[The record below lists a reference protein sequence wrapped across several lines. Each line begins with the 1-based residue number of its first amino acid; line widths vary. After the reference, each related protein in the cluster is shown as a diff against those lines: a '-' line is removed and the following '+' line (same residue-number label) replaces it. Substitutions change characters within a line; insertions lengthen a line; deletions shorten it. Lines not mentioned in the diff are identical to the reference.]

1 MPQEGAPFGREWHDP
16 LMPRRTPLRRALL
29 TLLAALA
36 LALATLTVVDSAST
50 SASAAPPP
58 SAVVR
63 PGTTQ
68 LEVLSATPGQHLE
81 LVAADDTVAGTG
93 TVDAQGSFEW
103 RMLKPGTYS
112 VRDADDHSIVLG
124 SGAEVTA
131 FDAPAPGQS
140 FFDSQTLT
148 PGWSTDGLGQKS
160 GFNFIET
167 RDGTTLSANVRLP
180 GPAANGPYPTVVEYS
195 GYDPSNPAETTFP
208 KLFNLLG
215 FAYVGV
221 NIRGTGCSGGSYEPF
236 EPVQSLDGYDAIEAI
251 AAQPWVKFHKVG
263 LVGISYPGISQL
275 YAARTQPPHLAAITP
290 LSVLDDS
297 YRATLWPGGILN
309 TGFAVPWASARYEN
323 AKSYGEGWEQGM
335 VDAGFSWCADNQVVR
350 DQNPDPVALI
360 SDNHFYNKT
369 YYEQIDPSRFAHKI
383 NVPTYLAGA
392 WQDEQTGGH
401 FPDSIPKFTSS
412 PAFYATMS
420 NGGHVESLANLT
432 SFNRYVDF
440 LDLYVAHEVPHTG
453 LSSLV
458 GPTLAGSVTG
468 IGGLQEV
475 PGIDYSGMTYRQALK
490 KYSSSGHIR
499 IMFESGDAKGEPAGA
514 PVARF
519 QKTFSRWPIPGR
531 KVTRFYL
538 QPGGGLSRNPVTVGA
553 SKATPR
559 SFSADPTA
567 LPTTDFNPST
577 GGNIWGAKPTY
588 DWKQIPRGKG
598 LGWITSPMKQNVV
611 TIGSGSLDV
620 WVKTPA
626 KDVDLEA
633 TITDV
638 RPNGKEVYVQSGWL
652 RASHRRLDAKRSTA
666 CDPSTPTWR
675 ATPVTC
681 RSARTRSCGWRSS
694 RSPSRSGR
702 ATGSGSRWTHPGNA
716 RPSWAFDTLDHGQ
729 KVTVAADKQHRSL
742 LALTVV
748 PGISVP
754 KQAPPCGFLRS
765 QPCRTYGG

>member
-1 MPQEGAPFGREWHDP
+1 
-16 LMPRRTPLRRALL
+16 MPRRTSLRRALL
-29 TLLAALA
+29 TLLATLA
-36 LALATLTVVDSAST
+36 LALAALTVVGSAST

-58 SAVVR
+58 SVVLR
-63 PGTTQ
+63 PGATQ
-68 LEVLSATPGQHLE
+68 LEVLNATPGQHLE
-81 LVAADDTVAGTG
+81 LVAADASVAGTG

-112 VRDADDHSIVLG
+112 VRDADDHAVVLG
-124 SGAEVTA
+124 TGAEVTA
-131 FDAPAPGQS
+131 FDAPAPGQA
-140 FFDSQTLT
+140 FYDNQTLT
-148 PGWSTDGLGQKS
+148 PGWNTDGLGAKS
-160 GFNFIET
+160 GFNEIET

-195 GYDPSNPAETTFP
+195 GYDPSNPANTSMATI
-208 KLFNLLG
+208 FNSLG

-251 AAQPWVKFHKVG
+251 AAQPWAQFHKVG

-309 TGFAVPWASARYEN
+309 TGFAVPWASARFQN
-323 AKSYGEGWEQGM
+323 ARSYGEGWEQGM
-335 VDAGFSWCADNQVVR
+335 VDAGFTWCADNQLVR

-369 YYEQIDPSRFAHKI
+369 YYEQIDPSRFASKI
-383 NVPTYLAGA
+383 NVPVYLGGA

-401 FPDSIPKFTSS
+401 FPDFLHAFTHS
-412 PAFYATMS
+412 PAFYATIS
-420 NGGHVESLANLT
+420 NGGHVESLANQT

-440 LDLYVAHEVPHTG
+440 LNLYVAHRVPDNRKY
-453 LSSLV
+453 LV
-458 GPTLAGSVTG
+458 GPTVASSVTG
-468 IGGLQEV
+468 IAHINYVRGN
-475 PGIDYSGMTYRQALK
+475 DYVGMTYAQAKHL
-490 KYSSSGHIR
+490 YESQGHIR

-514 PVARF
+514 PAARF
-519 QKTFSRWPIPGR
+519 QKTFSSWPIPGR
-531 KVTRFYL
+531 KVTRLYL
-538 QPGGGLSRNPVTVGA
+538 GPRGGLSAHPVTVGA
-553 SKATPR
+553 ARAKPR
-559 SFSADPTA
+559 SFSADPSA
-567 LPTTDFNPST
+567 LPTTDFTPSPSN
-577 GGNIWGAKPTY
+577 NIWGANPTY
-588 DWKQIPRGKG
+588 DWRQIPRGKG
-598 LGWITSPMKQNVV
+598 LGWITSPLKQNVV

-626 KDVDLEA
+626 RDVDLEA

-652 RASHRRLDAKRSTA
+652 RASHRRLDKSRSTVVK
-666 CDPSTPTWR
+666 
-675 ATPVTC
+675 PVHTDL
-681 RSARTRSCGWRSS
+681 ARDARDMPLGTYQKLRLEIFPFAQPFRKGDRI
-694 RSPSRSGR
+694 RITLD
-702 ATGSGSRWTHPGNA
+702 APGNA
-716 RPSWAFDTLDHGQ
+716 RPSWAFDTIDHGQ
-729 KVTVAADKQHRSL
+729 RVTVATDKKHQSL

-754 KQAPPCGFLRS
+754 KQAPPCGTLRS

>member
-1 MPQEGAPFGREWHDP
+1 
-16 LMPRRTPLRRALL
+16 MPRRTPIGRALL

-36 LALATLTVVDSAST
+36 LGLAALTVVGSAST

-58 SAVVR
+58 SAILR
-63 PGTTQ
+63 PGATQ
-68 LEVLSATPGQHLE
+68 LEVLNATPGENLE
-81 LVAADDTVAGTG
+81 LVAADDSVAGTG
-93 TVDAQGSFEW
+93 TVDAQGSFLW
-103 RMLKPGTYS
+103 RMLAPGTYS
-112 VRDADDHSIVLG
+112 VRDADDHTVVLG
-124 SGAEVTA
+124 AGAEVTA
-131 FDAPAPGQS
+131 FEAPAPGQS
-140 FFDSQTLT
+140 FYDNQSLKA
-148 PGWSTDGLGQKS
+148 GWSGDGLGAYS
-160 GFNFIET
+160 GFNEIET

-208 KLFNLLG
+208 RLFNLLG

-251 AAQPWVKFHKVG
+251 AAQPWAKFHKVG

-323 AKSYGEGWEQGM
+323 AKSYGEGWEH
-335 VDAGFSWCADNQVVR
+335 DAVNAGADWCADNQLVR

-369 YYEQIDPSRFAHKI
+369 YYAQIDPSRFASKI
-383 NVPTYLAGA
+383 NVPVYLAGA

-401 FPDSIPKFTSS
+401 FPDFLNRFTHS
-412 PAFYATMS
+412 PAFYATIS

-440 LDLYVAHEVPHTG
+440 LDLYVAHKVPSTG

-458 GPTLAGSVTG
+458 GPTLAASVTG
-468 IGGLQEV
+468 ITGLKSV
-475 PGIDYSGMTYRQALK
+475 PGINYNGLTYAQALK

-499 IMFESGDAKGEPAGA
+499 IMFESGAAKGEPTGA
-514 PVARF
+514 PAARF
-519 QKTFSRWPIPGR
+519 VRTFSSWPIPGR

-538 QPGGGLSRNPVTVGA
+538 HPGGRLSGKPVKVGRG
-553 SKATPR
+553 KAPAR
-559 SFSADPTA
+559 SFSADPKA
-567 LPTTDFNPST
+567 LPTTDFDPS
-577 GGNIWGAKPTY
+577 GGNNIWGAKPTY
-588 DWKQIPRGKG
+588 DWRQIPKGKG
-598 LGWITSPMKQNVV
+598 LGWITSPLKHNAV

-626 KDVDLEA
+626 RDVDLEA

-652 RASHRRLDAKRSTA
+652 RASHRRLDASRSTVVK
-666 CDPSTPTWR
+666 
-675 ATPVTC
+675 PVHTDLE
-681 RSARTRSCGWRSS
+681 RDARDM
-694 RSPSRSGR
+694 PL
-702 ATGSGSRWTHPGNA
+702 GSYQKLRLEIFPFAQPFRKGDRIRITLDAPGNA
-716 RPSWAFDTLDHGQ
+716 RPSWAFDTLDRGQ
-729 KVTVAADKQHRSL
+729 KVTVATDKRHQSL

-754 KQAPPCGFLRS
+754 RHAPACGTLRS
-765 QPCRTYGG
+765 QPCRTYGH